1 MHRVYRQVARLVCT
15 DCVAWIALLA
25 DCFASQRADAREG
38 GQGKTWNVASAMT
51 TWIARVGVNHPIAEK
66 VL

>member
-1 MHRVYRQVARLVCT
+1 MYGQVARLVCT

-25 DCFASQRADAREG
+25 RGHAREG